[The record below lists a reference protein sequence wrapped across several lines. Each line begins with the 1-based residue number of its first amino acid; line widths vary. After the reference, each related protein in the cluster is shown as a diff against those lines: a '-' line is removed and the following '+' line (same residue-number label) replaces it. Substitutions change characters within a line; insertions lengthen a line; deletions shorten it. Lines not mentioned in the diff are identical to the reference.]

1 MAILLTKAGR
11 VQLARSF
18 HRDIQ
23 NAYIDGDEML
33 WGDFVHFALGRTT
46 AWDDEEAPETPLD
59 SEKYIKEFR
68 NNIIFSQAVS
78 SADICHLARRVDWES
93 GTVYDSYDDAYS
105 ANMPAYSGATNL
117 ADANFY
123 VITDENKV
131 YKCIDNNS
139 DAASTVKPTSTSTN
153 TFTLSDDYTWKFL
166 FQVSSSDE
174 TKFLDAEHI
183 PVRKLTGNPLHDVN
197 GEIDSITVTSGGSGY
212 TSAPTVTINGD
223 GQSASATAVL
233 TGDEVTS
240 ITIDEPGSGY
250 SFAFITFSGGDGTG
264 AEADVSLGDADSL
277 PLLQSAVEAA
287 AIAGTIDR
295 IIVESSGQDYSE
307 GDVIVTIT
315 GDGTGA
321 EATVNITAGSGA
333 ISGVTV
339 TDVGTGYTYA
349 NITFTQTAGIG
360 TGATARAVLSPID
373 GHGSNPI
380 KELFGSTIGITTSLA
395 DNANKDLFLDN
406 DFRQI
411 GLIKNLYNYAET
423 SVWQQL
429 TATACFVINTNS
441 SASYATDDIITTDD
455 GGEFRVIQI
464 TEGASSTYDIYLQ
477 SIIPLI
483 TASST
488 LTNTTQN
495 ITGLSINS
503 VTDPEISTSTGDVVY
518 IENRPAIS
526 RSEDQVETIKALVNF

>member
-11 VQLARSF
+11 VELARSF
-18 HRDIQ
+18 HRDIL
-23 NAYIDGDEML
+23 NVNDY
-33 WGDFVHFALGRTT
+33 FHFALGRTT

-59 SEKYIKEFR
+59 SEKYIKDFR

-78 SADICHLARRVDWES
+78 SADICHLVRRIDWKS

-105 ANMPAYSGATNL
+105 ANMPAYSGATSL
-117 ADANFY
+117 EDANFY
-123 VITDENKV
+123 VITDDNKV

-153 TFTLSDDYTWKFL
+153 TFTLSDDYSWKFL
-166 FQVSSSDE
+166 FQVSASDE

-197 GEIDSITVTSGGSGY
+197 GELDSITVTDGGSGY

-223 GQSASATAVL
+223 GQGASATVDPAKITAGVL
-233 TGDEVTS
+233 DEDA
-240 ITIDEPGSGY
+240 ITIDEAGTGY
-250 SFAFITFSGGDGTG
+250 SFAFITFSGGGGTG
-264 AEADVSLGDADSL
+264 AEATVILGDDDELPSL
-277 PLLQSAVEAA
+277 QTDVEGA

-295 IIVESSGQDYSE
+295 IIINSSGQDYSE
-307 GDVIVTIT
+307 GDVVVTIT

-321 EATVNITAGSGA
+321 EATAIISEGSGR
-333 ISGVTV
+333 ITKVNVTNPGS
-339 TDVGTGYTYA
+339 DYTYA
-349 NITFTQTAGIG
+349 NISFTQTAGVG
-360 TGATARAVLSPID
+360 SGATARAVLSPID
-373 GHGSNPI
+373 GHGSNPV
-380 KELFGSTIGITTSLA
+380 KELFGSIIGITTSLS

-411 GLIKNLYNYAET
+411 GLVKNLYNYTKT
-423 SVWQQL
+423 SIRTEL
-429 TATACFVINTNS
+429 TSTACFVINTNS
-441 SASYATDDIITTDD
+441 SASYETDDIITTDD

-464 TEGASSTYDIYLQ
+464 TDGVSGTFDIYLQ

-483 TASST
+483 TSLST
-488 LTNTTQN
+488 LINTTQN

-503 VTDPEISTSTGDVVY
+503 VTIPEISTSSGDVVY
-518 IENRPAIS
+518 IENRPAFS

>member
-11 VQLARSF
+11 VELARSF
-18 HRDIQ
+18 HRDIL
-23 NAYIDGDEML
+23 NANDY
-33 WGDFVHFALGRTT
+33 FHFALGRTT

-105 ANMPAYSGATNL
+105 VNMLAYSGATSL

-166 FQVSSSDE
+166 FQVSSSDQ
-174 TKFLDAEHI
+174 TKFLDAEYI
-183 PVRKLTGNPLHDVN
+183 PVRKLTGNPQHDVN
-197 GEIDSITVTSGGSGY
+197 GELDSITVTDGGSLY

-223 GQSASATAVL
+223 GQGASATVDPAKITAGVL
-233 TGDEVTS
+233 DEDA
-240 ITIDEPGSGY
+240 ITIDETGTGY
-250 SFAFITFSGGDGTG
+250 SFAFITFSGGGGTG
-264 AEADVSLGDADSL
+264 AVATVALGDADAL
-277 PLLQSAVEAA
+277 PLLQSAVEGA

-295 IIVESSGQDYSE
+295 IIIEESGQDYTE
-307 GDVIVTIT
+307 GDVIVNIV

-321 EATVNITAGSGA
+321 EATVDIAAGSGA
-333 ISGVTV
+333 ITGVTV

-349 NITFTQTAGIG
+349 NISIVNSTG
-360 TGATARAVLSPID
+360 TNTSASARAVLAPIN

-411 GLIKNLYNYAET
+411 GLVKNFYNYAET
-423 SVWQQL
+423 AIWTTL
-429 TATACFVINTNS
+429 TATASFVINTDS
-441 SASYATDDIITTDD
+441 SASYAIDDIITTDD

-464 TEGASSTYDIYLQ
+464 TDGASSTFDIYLQ

-483 TASST
+483 TSSST
-488 LTNTTQN
+488 LTNTTQS
-495 ITGLSINS
+495 IESLSINS
-503 VTDPEISTSTGDVVY
+503 VTDPEISTSSGELVY